1 MPRGPWTTSSTT
13 GEPRRRGN
21 RVATSLLDASAILAA
36 LYEEPGFT
44 RVHDALREGAAI
56 SAVNAGEV
64 AAHLRTNDWRAG
76 QVADVFD
83 DLSIEIVPFDRETAL
98 LCGAY
103 RPRTRHLG
111 LGLGDRACL
120 ATARRLRV
128 PALTADRGWARVDL
142 RGVEIVVIR

>member
-1 MPRGPWTTSSTT
+1 MA
-13 GEPRRRGN
+13 
-21 RVATSLLDASAILAA
+21 ATLLDASAILAA
-36 LYEEPGFT
+36 LYEKPGFA
-44 RVHDALREGAAI
+44 RVGDALGEGAAT

-64 AAHLRTNDWRAG
+64 AAHLRANDWSAG

-83 DLSIEIVPFDRETAL
+83 DLSIEVVPFDRETAL
-98 LCGAY
+98 LSGAY

-120 ATARRLRV
+120 ATARRLRIPV
-128 PALTADRGWARVDL
+128 LTADRVWERIDL

>member
-1 MPRGPWTTSSTT
+1 M
-13 GEPRRRGN
+13 
-21 RVATSLLDASAILAA
+21 AASLLDASAILAA
-36 LYEEPGFT
+36 LYEEPGVT
-44 RVHDALREGAAI
+44 RVHDALREGAAV
-56 SAVNAGEV
+56 SAVNAAEV

-98 LCGAY
+98 LSGAY

-111 LGLGDRACL
+111 LGPGDRACL
-120 ATARRLRV
+120 ATARRLRL
-128 PALTADRGWARVDL
+128 PALTADRAWARVDL

>member
-1 MPRGPWTTSSTT
+1 MA
-13 GEPRRRGN
+13 
-21 RVATSLLDASAILAA
+21 ATLLDASAILVA
-36 LYEEPGFT
+36 LYEEPGFA
-44 RVHDALREGAAI
+44 RVRDALGKGAAV

-64 AAHLRTNDWRAG
+64 AAHLRTNDWSAG

-83 DLSIEIVPFDRETAL
+83 DLSIEVVPFDREPAL
-98 LCGAY
+98 LSGAY

-120 ATARRLRV
+120 ATARRLRIPV
-128 PALTADRGWARVDL
+128 LTADRVWERIEL